1 MAAVSSP
8 SPGPNPIVQ
17 DQPSE
22 IETSLQVDEEQ
33 TEDTDSSYSISAE
46 LASQTSSINSSILNY
61 RYVNGRRYHAFR
73 EGTYLVPNDEEEQT
87 RMDLVHH
94 IYTLLLD
101 GRLFLAPIDD
111 QAHRVL
117 DLGTGTGIWAIDFA
131 DENPSAEVLG
141 TDLSPIQPGW
151 TPPNCVFEVDDFEAE
166 WLYHTPF
173 DFIHARELQGCISD
187 DERFFKQALHH
198 LTPGGYFEIQGVA
211 APFLSDD
218 GTAEKAV
225 NAQLWLNTLCEG
237 AAKFGKPLDNAPSW
251 KAKMEAAGF
260 VNINEEVRKI
270 PIGTWPKDPKLK
282 EVGKFQA
289 IQAAQAIE
297 SYTPQIFSSVLGWSQ
312 EEIQVFMAKAKNEIK
327 DPTVHLYFPV
337 HILWGRK
344 ANLKVG

>member
-1 MAAVSSP
+1 MLSVK
-8 SPGPNPIVQ
+8 
-17 DQPSE
+17 E
-22 IETSLQVDEEQ
+22 L
-33 TEDTDSSYSISAE
+33 IS
-46 LASQTSSINSSILNY
+46 
-61 RYVNGRRYHAFR
+61 F
-73 EGTYLVPNDEEEQT
+73 
-87 RMDLVHH
+87 
-94 IYTLLLD
+94 
-101 GRLFLAPIDD
+101 
-111 QAHRVL
+111 
-117 DLGTGTGIWAIDFA
+117 
-131 DENPSAEVLG
+131 ENPSAEVLG

-173 DFIHARELQGCISD
+173 DFIHTRELQGCISD

>member
-8 SPGPNPIVQ
+8 GANPATENHPP
-17 DQPSE
+17 DTP
-22 IETSLQVDEEQ
+22 LQVDEGQ
-33 TEDTDSSYSISAE
+33 DGDIDSSYDVS
-46 LASQTSSINSSILNY
+46 
-61 RYVNGRRYHAFR
+61 YVNGRRYHAFR

-94 IYTLLLD
+94 IYSLLLD
-101 GRLFLAPIDD
+101 GKLFLAPIGDEGG
-111 QAHRVL
+111 RVL

-151 TPPNCVFEVDDFEAE
+151 TPPNCIFEVDDFEAE

-173 DFIHARELQGCISD
+173 DFIHARELQGCISND
-187 DERFFKQALHH
+187 DQFFKQALKH
-198 LTPGGYFEIQGVA
+198 LAPGGYFEIQGVA

-218 GTAEKAV
+218 STAEKAA
-225 NAQLWLNTLCEG
+225 NAQLWLSTLCEG
-237 AAKFGKPLDNAPSW
+237 AAKFGKPLDSAPTW

-260 VNINEEVRKI
+260 EVVHEEVRKI

-282 EVGKFQA
+282 EIGKFQA

-297 SYTPQIFSSVLGWSQ
+297 SYTPQIFSNVLGWSQ

-327 DPTVHLYFPV
+327 DPSVHLYFPV

-344 ANLKVG
+344 AHSKTESPSQH